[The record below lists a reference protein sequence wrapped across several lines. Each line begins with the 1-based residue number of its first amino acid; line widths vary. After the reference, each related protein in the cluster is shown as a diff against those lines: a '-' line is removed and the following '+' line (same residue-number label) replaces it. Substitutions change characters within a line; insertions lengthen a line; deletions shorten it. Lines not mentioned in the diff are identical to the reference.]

1 MAGIAKLCRT
11 GLNSRVTAVLG
22 CQWGDEGKGKLV
34 DILAKEHDIIAR
46 FNGGGNAG
54 HTLKV
59 DGKKYAFHLI
69 PCGILYPGKVNVIGN
84 GVVLSIPALFKE
96 LANLEKNGL
105 DWTGRLIVS
114 DRAHLTVKAH
124 LEIDAKLEKGKKL
137 GTTLKGIGPTYALK
151 AFRSGIRV
159 GDLKN
164 WDLFVEKYTQLNDFV
179 EENFG
184 IKVDR
189 EAEIREL
196 KQYREVLYQKNMIH
210 DTVGYI
216 HSALVA
222 KKKVLAEGA
231 NAVMLDLDFGTYPY
245 VTSSSTGIGG
255 ITTGLSIP
263 PQKLETI
270 VGVVKAY
277 TTRVGLGPF
286 PTELLDA
293 QGEKMREIG
302 GEFGTTTGRPR
313 RCGWLDL
320 AVVRYAHMINH
331 LTSINLTK
339 IDVLDTFK
347 EIEVATHY
355 ENSAG
360 KRVDYL
366 GANLEDW
373 DQGMKVKTVKMKGWN
388 KDLSNVRQWKDM
400 PKEARDYVEFIEKES
415 GIPVSWIGVGAGRDA
430 MVLKEN

>member
-1 MAGIAKLCRT
+1 MSALTKLCRT
-11 GLNSRVTAVLG
+11 GLNSRVTSVLG

-69 PCGILYPGKVNVIGN
+69 PCGILYPGKMNVVGN
-84 GVVLSIPALFKE
+84 GVVLNVPALFKE
-96 LANLEKNGL
+96 LGDLEKNGL

-114 DRAHLTVKAH
+114 ERAQLTFKAH
-124 LEIDAKLEKGKKL
+124 LEIDAKMEKGKKL
-137 GTTLKGIGPTYALK
+137 GTTLKGIGPTYGLK
-151 AFRSGIRV
+151 ALRVGLRV
-159 GDLKN
+159 GDMKN
-164 WDLFVEKYTQLNDFV
+164 WPLFVEKYNQLNDFV
-179 EENFG
+179 EQNFG

-189 EAEIREL
+189 EAELKEL
-196 KQYREVLYQKNMIH
+196 KHYRDVLYQKDMIR
-210 DTVGYI
+210 DTVGYLNQ
-216 HSALVA
+216 ALKSN
-222 KKKVLAEGA
+222 KKILAEGA

-255 ITTGLSIP
+255 ICTGLSIP
-263 PQKLETI
+263 PQKLETV

-286 PTELLDA
+286 PSELENEK
-293 QGEKMREIG
+293 GELMRKIG

-339 IDVLDTFK
+339 VDVLDSFK
-347 EIEVATHY
+347 EIEVVTHY

-366 GANLEDW
+366 AANLEDW
-373 DQGMKVKTVKMKGWN
+373 EGTKTKSVTLKGWN
-388 KDLSNVRQWKDM
+388 TDISKVRRWKDL
-400 PKEARDYVEFIEKES
+400 PKETRDYVEFIEKES
-415 GIPVSWIGVGAGRDA
+415 GIPVSWIGVGPERDA
-430 MVLKEN
+430 MVLKD